1 MIMSNIGQMESIS
14 ELLKDASKRT
24 ILDKN
29 ENKVKSLADNI
40 ISNPNSN
47 NFSTNFSN
55 TNFSEDSIS
64 KIGLIGEKLDIV
76 V

>member
-1 MIMSNIGQMESIS
+1 MSNIGQMESIS